1 MSADLNPGIDLDVM
15 IFSKWGVPQT
25 HHGKVEDH
33 DDWIIVQV
41 DMLLVPTVL
50 QNYLIAEVEA
60 EEKTATSPTWDKNTL
75 SGRFTNFVN
84 LLDMAAISVPSAI
97 LQSPDLRNEAS
108 ETGETLHCLSSLS
121 SHPFLSNHYLF
132 AQSDTIFLAGIHK
145 PDVPGLSTVIF

>member
-1 MSADLNPGIDLDVM
+1 M
-15 IFSKWGVPQT
+15 
-25 HHGKVEDH
+25 EDH

-132 AQSDTIFLAGIHK
+132 AQSDTPFSLLAYISQMFQGCPPSSFKATSFMSSHHIL
-145 PDVPGLSTVIF
+145 PAS